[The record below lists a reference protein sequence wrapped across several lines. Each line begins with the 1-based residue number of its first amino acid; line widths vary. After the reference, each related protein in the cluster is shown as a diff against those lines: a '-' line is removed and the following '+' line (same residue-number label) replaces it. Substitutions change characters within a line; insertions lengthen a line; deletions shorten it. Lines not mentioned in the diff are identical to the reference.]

1 MGLPFK
7 SSVLWFPLELIRFEV
22 FYAVRINKNL
32 MLPDGTA
39 NSYILI
45 YHQVYLLFVTKGI
58 LVCVVQGFV
67 RFVGILTSGREN
79 LFSVRMLFGH
89 NISYLRDSILV
100 IFNFEVLG

>member
-1 MGLPFK
+1 MGLPLK
-7 SSVLWFPLELIRFEV
+7 SGVLWFPLVLIRFEV

-45 YHQVYLLFVTKGI
+45 YYQVYLLFVTKGI
-58 LVCVVQGFV
+58 LVCVVQGCV